1 MGMPRRF
8 LCERDHSAGGL
19 ASLYPAAGVRDNAAM
34 DYPFVRREIGAG
46 LSAALVAVPICI
58 SSGVLAYAPLG
69 FGYIARG
76 A

>member
-1 MGMPRRF
+1 
-8 LCERDHSAGGL
+8 
-19 ASLYPAAGVRDNAAM
+19 M

-76 A
+76 AVAGLTSGAFAAIVAAFVGSSSFVISSPRASI